1 MVANYPEEI
10 YGKLTKNGSTLTGNR
25 ATDCLCPFINEECK
39 KKSQGVKV
47 PLGVCSVMYGG
58 RVVALCPQRFLQDNT
73 VFHEISKHYFGTT
86 TDIILLSEVGLPDGM
101 GKLDFV
107 LVQHKPLSAEIIDY
121 VVVEFQSADTSN
133 TGQLVTAFKDFVD
146 GKDISTVNYSYG
158 INWAN
163 VWKRTLIQIMIK
175 GRYMEEWGRNIYWVI
190 QEPIYQNLV
199 DRYGLQNMTFDR
211 DDSTRF
217 AVFDL
222 KLDQNHYDF
231 LLTRIESASVAE
243 LAQAVQTF
251 KVPSEDEF
259 IKKLQEK
266 VDKISPY
273 KVKKK
278 RKSGR
283 SETD

>member
-1 MVANYPEEI
+1 
-10 YGKLTKNGSTLTGNR
+10 
-25 ATDCLCPFINEECK
+25 
-39 KKSQGVKV
+39 
-47 PLGVCSVMYGG
+47 MYGG
-58 RVVALCPQRFLQDNT
+58 KAIALCPQRFLQDDT
-73 VFHEISKHYFGTT
+73 VFKEISKHYFRTT
-86 TDIILLSEVGLPDGM
+86 NDIIVLSEVGLPDGM
-101 GKLDFV
+101 GKLDYV
-107 LVQHKPLSAEIIDY
+107 LVQHKPMSAEIIDY
-121 VVVEFQSADTSN
+121 AVVEFQSADTSN
-133 TGQLVTAFKDFVD
+133 TGKLVTAFKDFVA

-199 DRYGLQNMTFDR
+199 DRYGLKNMAFAPL
-211 DDSTRF
+211 DSTRF

-222 KLDQNHYDF
+222 KLDKDHYDF
-231 LLTRIESASVAE
+231 IPTRIESASIAE

-251 KVPSEDEF
+251 KVPSEDKFLE
-259 IKKLQEK
+259 KLQEK

-278 RKSGR
+278 RMSGR
-283 SETD
+283 VEAQTTLVIESESDGSETE